1 MLPELHVAGEERG
14 PAGVQPGA
22 GAGGRGGLVTPADG
36 EEQEQGG
43 EGGEIH
49 ACSALPS
56 PAYPFY
62 LTLATYRQSVLVHTS
77 AYLFTTTFIEQCT
90 KNIFI

>member
-14 PAGVQPGA
+14 PAGVQPGP
-22 GAGGRGGLVTPADG
+22 GAGGGGGLVTPADS

-62 LTLATYRQSVLVHTS
+62 LTLATYRVCIGAHFCLSVYYNIHRTV
-77 AYLFTTTFIEQCT
+77 Y

>member
-14 PAGVQPGA
+14 PAGVQPGP

-62 LTLATYRQSVLVHTS
+62 LTLATYRV
-77 AYLFTTTFIEQCT
+77 YWCT
-90 KNIFI
+90 LLLICLLQHS